1 MKKSELLQ
9 LLRNHSGRTFN
20 LRPAD
25 EVKAMNKKE
34 LKAYINEHGGFSRGK
49 VTSKVT
55 SVENSSKPE
64 GIPEGAIYLEAEIS
78 DESENHNGYVIELD
92 AWNKS

>member
-49 VTSKVT
+49 VTS
-55 SVENSSKPE
+55 VENSSKPE

>member
-25 EVKAMNKKE
+25 EVKSMNKKE

-49 VTSKVT
+49 VTS
-55 SVENSSKPE
+55 VENSSKSE

-78 DESENHNGYVIELD
+78 DESENHNGYVIELE
-92 AWNKS
+92 ARNKS